1 MNTPLNKFDPEELN
15 DWILAVE
22 KSFGIEFAEGEIMA
36 TTADELHAAI
46 MAKLPEWSDN
56 SCTSQQAFYKLRQ
69 ALRTV
74 SSHHDIRPS
83 TALSM
88 IFPKQERHAAVRQL
102 EHELGVSVH
111 LLKPPDWLV
120 TCLFLCLPASPLLL
134 FFSGPLFVT
143 VLFSAIGGLYFAQS
157 LGRQLSVSTVG
168 DLTNRLCQEHYQA
181 FRRKPGTVNR
191 QEVDMICRQWF
202 TKDIAV

>member
-1 MNTPLNKFDPEELN
+1 MNTPLNKFDHEELN
-15 DWILAVE
+15 DWILAIE
-22 KSFGIEFAEGEIMA
+22 KSFGIHFAEGEIIA

-46 MAKLPEWSDN
+46 MAKLPEHPDN

-74 SSHHDIRPS
+74 SPVQDIRPS

-88 IFPKQERHAAVRQL
+88 IFPKQERRAAVRQL

-120 TCLFLCLPASPLLL
+120 TCLF
-134 FFSGPLFVT
+134 
-143 VLFSAIGGLYFAQS
+143 FA
-157 LGRQLSVSTVG
+157 
-168 DLTNRLCQEHYQA
+168 C
-181 FRRKPGTVNR
+181 
-191 QEVDMICRQWF
+191 
-202 TKDIAV
+202 